1 MSKCFFSFWKLQWT
15 PFVLKPLKAI
25 NNFKYRQILLTFWIV
40 TPNLKT
46 KNKKPK
52 PKRNTLEQCHE
63 FKLLLQSYET
73 KKKKKKKRVCRFF
86 LFRCWHLFCLRIG
99 RTFFGSFGHRLL
111 LLLLLLFHSFYK
123 IPVNEMNTLCS
134 CSYMFHSRMFA
145 ALILPLQTHKMVSK
159 EWIEFV
165 VSSSWN
171 SKNSI
176 LFFFLQLWKFFR
188 SISLLHTFSSTTF
201 RSDDHFSR
209 CFHN

>member
-1 MSKCFFSFWKLQWT
+1 MGILNCYAKSKNQ
-15 PFVLKPLKAI
+15 
-25 NNFKYRQILLTFWIV
+25 
-40 TPNLKT
+40 
-46 KNKKPK
+46 KKPK

-73 KKKKKKKRVCRFF
+73 KKKKKKKKKRVCRFVF
-86 LFRCWHLFCLRIG
+86 FRCWYLFCLRIG
-99 RTFFGSFGHRLL
+99 KTFFGSFGHRLL
-111 LLLLLLFHSFYK
+111 LLLFHSFHK
-123 IPVNEMNTLCS
+123 IPVNEMNTLCL

-176 LFFFLQLWKFFR
+176 LFLIQL
-188 SISLLHTFSSTTF
+188 
-201 RSDDHFSR
+201 
-209 CFHN
+209 